1 MQIVVL
7 KDLVLLDNSVL
18 DCHVFCSD
26 TMSLIL
32 TAMFFNFMY
41 K

>member
-18 DCHVFCSD
+18 DSHVFCSD